1 MDRKKSCNCIR
12 QCPCYPKCDQMM
24 DEGQI
29 PGAIPP
35 SWLRSEIPQ
44 NDAGRMDYN
53 AMPQNGAARMDS
65 GAMPQSGAARM
76 DSGAMPQ
83 SGTAR
88 MDSGAMPQS
97 GAARMD
103 SGAMPQSGTAR
114 MGSGAMPQSGAV
126 RMDSG
131 AMPQMG
137 SRLDSSSRVSD
148 DILLEEENERDWQRL
163 KEMYP
168 EIAKIIMVE
177 VERVCD
183 SMEYEGSMMFDTMPD
198 RVRIRMLTDDIY
210 DKVKDRYPVEETND
224 QDDMFSMNQEGR
236 RRYPPR
242 QNWLGD
248 FIQVLLFQE
257 MHHRRCRHRGCRR
270 W

>member
-12 QCPCYPKCDQMM
+12 QCPCYPRCDQMM

-35 SWLRSEIPQ
+35 SWQRSEMPRQ
-44 NDAGRMDYN
+44 MMADMEQPA
-53 AMPQNGAARMDS
+53 AQMPQNGAARMDS
-65 GAMPQSGAARM
+65 GAMPQTGTRM
-76 DSGAMPQ
+76 DSNAMPQ
-83 SGTAR
+83 TGIR
-88 MDSGAMPQS
+88 MDSS
-97 GAARMD
+97 
-103 SGAMPQSGTAR
+103 T
-114 MGSGAMPQSGAV
+114 
-126 RMDSG
+126 
-131 AMPQMG
+131 
-137 SRLDSSSRVSD
+137 RVSN

-168 EIAKIIMVE
+168 EIAKIIMAE

-198 RVRIRMLTDDIY
+198 RVRIRMLTDEIY

>member
-1 MDRKKSCNCIR
+1 MDRKKSCNCIK
-12 QCPCYPKCDQMM
+12 QCPCYPRCDQMM
-24 DEGQI
+24 DEGQL

-35 SWLRSEIPQ
+35 SWLRSEMPRQMRNMEQTAPQ
-44 NDAGRMDYN
+44 M
-53 AMPQNGAARMDS
+53 S
-65 GAMPQSGAARM
+65 QSGAARM
-76 DSGAMPQ
+76 DSVNMPQ
-83 SGTAR
+83 T
-88 MDSGAMPQS
+88 DSRTD
-97 GAARMD
+97 AA
-103 SGAMPQSGTAR
+103 A
-114 MGSGAMPQSGAV
+114 
-126 RMDSG
+126 
-131 AMPQMG
+131 PQMEP
-137 SRLDSSSRVSD
+137 RLDSRTRVSD

-163 KEMYP
+163 KDMYP
-168 EIAKIIMVE
+168 EIAKIILIE

-210 DKVKDRYPVEETND
+210 DKVKDLYPVEETND

-236 RRYPPR
+236 RRYPPG

>member
-35 SWLRSEIPQ
+35 SWLRTEPPRQMKDMEGTSPQ
-44 NDAGRMDYN
+44 GVPYMET
-53 AMPQNGAARMDS
+53 MPQPGASRMDS
-65 GAMPQSGAARM
+65 SQMPQSDARS
-76 DSGAMPQ
+76 DSG
-83 SGTAR
+83 TV
-88 MDSGAMPQS
+88 
-97 GAARMD
+97 
-103 SGAMPQSGTAR
+103 T
-114 MGSGAMPQSGAV
+114 
-126 RMDSG
+126 
-131 AMPQMG
+131 QMEP
-137 SRLDSSSRVSD
+137 RLDSRARVSD
-148 DILLEEENERDWQRL
+148 DILLEEENERDWQKL

-257 MHHRRCRHRGCRR
+257 MHHRRCRNRRCRH

>member
-12 QCPCYPKCDQMM
+12 QCPCYPRCDQMM

-29 PGAIPP
+29 PGTIPP
-35 SWLRSEIPQ
+35 SWLRAETPRQMKDMEGTSPQ
-44 NDAGRMDYN
+44 GVPYMET
-53 AMPQNGAARMDS
+53 MPQPSVSRMDS
-65 GAMPQSGAARM
+65 SQMPQSDARS
-76 DSGAMPQ
+76 DSG
-83 SGTAR
+83 T
-88 MDSGAMPQS
+88 
-97 GAARMD
+97 
-103 SGAMPQSGTAR
+103 
-114 MGSGAMPQSGAV
+114 V
-126 RMDSG
+126 
-131 AMPQMG
+131 PQMEP
-137 SRLDSSSRVSD
+137 RLDSRTRVSN
-148 DILLEEENERDWQRL
+148 DILLEEENERDWQKL

-257 MHHRRCRHRGCRR
+257 MHHRRCRNRRCRH

>member
-35 SWLRSEIPQ
+35 SWQRAETARQRKDMEGTSPQ
-44 NDAGRMDYN
+44 GVPYMET
-53 AMPQNGAARMDS
+53 MSQPSVSRMDS
-65 GAMPQSGAARM
+65 SQMSQSDARS
-76 DSGAMPQ
+76 DSG
-83 SGTAR
+83 T
-88 MDSGAMPQS
+88 
-97 GAARMD
+97 
-103 SGAMPQSGTAR
+103 
-114 MGSGAMPQSGAV
+114 V
-126 RMDSG
+126 
-131 AMPQMG
+131 PQMEP
-137 SRLDSSSRVSD
+137 RLDSRTRVSD
-148 DILLEEENERDWQRL
+148 DILLEEENERDWQKL

-257 MHHRRCRHRGCRR
+257 MHHRRCRNRRCRH

>member
-1 MDRKKSCNCIR
+1 
-12 QCPCYPKCDQMM
+12 MM
-24 DEGQI
+24 DDGQL

-35 SWLRSEIPQ
+35 SWLRSEMPRPMKNMEQ
-44 NDAGRMDYN
+44 T
-53 AMPQNGAARMDS
+53 MPQNGMARMDS
-65 GAMPQSGAARM
+65 DDMPLPGASRMDSAMPQTGTGA
-76 DSGAMPQ
+76 
-83 SGTAR
+83 
-88 MDSGAMPQS
+88 
-97 GAARMD
+97 
-103 SGAMPQSGTAR
+103 
-114 MGSGAMPQSGAV
+114 
-126 RMDSG
+126 
-131 AMPQMG
+131 
-137 SRLDSSSRVSD
+137 RLDSRTRISD

-168 EIAKIIMVE
+168 EIAKIIMAE

-210 DKVKDRYPVEETND
+210 DKVKDRYPVEETDD

-236 RRYPPR
+236 RRYPPG

>member
-12 QCPCYPKCDQMM
+12 QCPCYPRCDQMM
-24 DEGQI
+24 DEGQF

-35 SWLRSEIPQ
+35 SWQRTEPPRQMKDMEGTSPQ
-44 NDAGRMDYN
+44 GVPYMET
-53 AMPQNGAARMDS
+53 MPQPGASRMDS
-65 GAMPQSGAARM
+65 SQMPQSDAR
-76 DSGAMPQ
+76 SG
-83 SGTAR
+83 SVT
-88 MDSGAMPQS
+88 
-97 GAARMD
+97 
-103 SGAMPQSGTAR
+103 
-114 MGSGAMPQSGAV
+114 V
-126 RMDSG
+126 
-131 AMPQMG
+131 PQMEP
-137 SRLDSSSRVSD
+137 RLDSRARVSN
-148 DILLEEENERDWQRL
+148 DILLEEENERDWQKL

-257 MHHRRCRHRGCRR
+257 MHHRRCRNRRCRH

>member
-35 SWLRSEIPQ
+35 SWLRTEPPRQMKDMEGTSPQ
-44 NDAGRMDYN
+44 GVPYMET
-53 AMPQNGAARMDS
+53 MPQPGASRMDS
-65 GAMPQSGAARM
+65 SQMPQSDARS
-76 DSGAMPQ
+76 DSG
-83 SGTAR
+83 TV
-88 MDSGAMPQS
+88 
-97 GAARMD
+97 
-103 SGAMPQSGTAR
+103 T
-114 MGSGAMPQSGAV
+114 
-126 RMDSG
+126 
-131 AMPQMG
+131 QMEP
-137 SRLDSSSRVSD
+137 RLDSRAVTQMEPRLDSRARVSD
-148 DILLEEENERDWQRL
+148 DILLEEENERDWQKL

-257 MHHRRCRHRGCRR
+257 MHHRRCRNRRCRH

>member
-12 QCPCYPKCDQMM
+12 QCPCYPRCDQMM
-24 DEGQI
+24 DEGQF

-35 SWLRSEIPQ
+35 SWQRAEPPRQIK
-44 NDAGRMDYN
+44 DMEE
-53 AMPQNGAARMDS
+53 
-65 GAMPQSGAARM
+65 MPQSDARS
-76 DSGAMPQ
+76 DSE
-83 SGTAR
+83 T
-88 MDSGAMPQS
+88 
-97 GAARMD
+97 
-103 SGAMPQSGTAR
+103 
-114 MGSGAMPQSGAV
+114 V
-126 RMDSG
+126 
-131 AMPQMG
+131 PQMEP
-137 SRLDSSSRVSD
+137 RLDSRTRVSD
-148 DILLEEENERDWQRL
+148 DILLEEENERDWQKL

-257 MHHRRCRHRGCRR
+257 MHHRRCRNRRCRH

>member
-1 MDRKKSCNCIR
+1 
-12 QCPCYPKCDQMM
+12 MM

-35 SWLRSEIPQ
+35 SWLRTEPPRQMKDMEGTSPQ
-44 NDAGRMDYN
+44 GVPYMET
-53 AMPQNGAARMDS
+53 MPQPGASRMDS
-65 GAMPQSGAARM
+65 SQMPQSDARS
-76 DSGAMPQ
+76 DSG
-83 SGTAR
+83 TV
-88 MDSGAMPQS
+88 
-97 GAARMD
+97 
-103 SGAMPQSGTAR
+103 T
-114 MGSGAMPQSGAV
+114 
-126 RMDSG
+126 
-131 AMPQMG
+131 QMEP
-137 SRLDSSSRVSD
+137 RLDSRAVTQMEPRLDSRARVSD
-148 DILLEEENERDWQRL
+148 DILLEEENERDWQKL

-257 MHHRRCRHRGCRR
+257 MHHRRCRNRRCRH

>member
-12 QCPCYPKCDQMM
+12 QCPCYPRCDQMM

-35 SWLRSEIPQ
+35 SWQRAETARQMKDMEGTSPQ
-44 NDAGRMDYN
+44 GVPYMET
-53 AMPQNGAARMDS
+53 MPQPSVSRMDS
-65 GAMPQSGAARM
+65 SQMPQSDARS
-76 DSGAMPQ
+76 DSG
-83 SGTAR
+83 T
-88 MDSGAMPQS
+88 
-97 GAARMD
+97 
-103 SGAMPQSGTAR
+103 
-114 MGSGAMPQSGAV
+114 V
-126 RMDSG
+126 
-131 AMPQMG
+131 PQMEP
-137 SRLDSSSRVSD
+137 RLDSRTRVSD
-148 DILLEEENERDWQRL
+148 DILLEEENERDWQKL

-257 MHHRRCRHRGCRR
+257 MHHRRCRNRRCRH